1 MSKYKTWGHFSAQ
14 TVRQDRNKKSKI
26 IIRAGENEILLSK
39 REIDSL
45 ITALLGMRK

>member
-1 MSKYKTWGHFSAQ
+1 MSYKTWGHFSAQ
-14 TVRQDRNKKSKI
+14 TVRQDAKRKNI
-26 IIRAGENEILLSK
+26 VIIREGERAIEVNK